1 MHKMKTHPISS
12 KVAGIESVIDTII
25 EAGERVRE
33 IYEKNGMRNSL
44 IIIQGSFKQ
53 IMTVDGG
60 KKVGGFSLFAK
71 HAIKYYSVGASGV
84 LVNLGILYALTDLAG
99 YWYMASQV
107 IAISVSISSNF
118 LFNRFWTFS
127 GSIEDQ
133 RNSVMYF
140 KFLIVS
146 LIGMGIQLGITFVL
160 VENVAL
166 YYMYAAGIG
175 IVIAGAINYVVN
187 RRWTFGIKF

>member
-1 MHKMKTHPISS
+1 
-12 KVAGIESVIDTII
+12 
-25 EAGERVRE
+25 
-33 IYEKNGMRNSL
+33 MRNSL
-44 IIIQGSFKQ
+44 IIIQGSIKQ

-99 YWYMASQV
+99 YWYIASQV

-140 KFLIVS
+140 KFLVVS

-160 VENVAL
+160 VENIAL

>member
-1 MHKMKTHPISS
+1 M
-12 KVAGIESVIDTII
+12 AID
-25 EAGERVRE
+25 R
-33 IYEKNGMRNSL
+33 
-44 IIIQGSFKQ
+44 
-53 IMTVDGG
+53 
-60 KKVGGFSLFAK
+60 KKDVGGFSLFAK
-71 HAIKYYSVGASGV
+71 HAIKYYAVGASGV

-99 YWYMASQV
+99 YWYLASQV
-107 IAISVSISSNF
+107 IAISLSISSNF

-146 LIGMGIQLGITFVL
+146 LVGMAIQLGITYAL
-160 VENVAL
+160 VEGFTI

-175 IVIAGAINYVVN
+175 IVVAGGINYVVN

>member
-1 MHKMKTHPISS
+1 MKKKI
-12 KVAGIESVIDTII
+12 AGV
-25 EAGERVRE
+25 
-33 IYEKNGMRNSL
+33 NSL
-44 IIIQGSFKQ
+44 IIIQPHIKQ

-71 HAIKYYSVGASGV
+71 HAIKYYAVGASGV
-84 LVNLGILYALTDLAG
+84 LVNLGILYTLTDLAG
-99 YWYMASQV
+99 YWYLASQV

-127 GSIEDQ
+127 DSIEDQ
-133 RNSVMYF
+133 RNGVMYL

-146 LIGMGIQLGITFVL
+146 LIGMGIQLGITFAL
-160 VENVAL
+160 VETAAI

-175 IVIAGAINYVVN
+175 IMVAGGINYVVN